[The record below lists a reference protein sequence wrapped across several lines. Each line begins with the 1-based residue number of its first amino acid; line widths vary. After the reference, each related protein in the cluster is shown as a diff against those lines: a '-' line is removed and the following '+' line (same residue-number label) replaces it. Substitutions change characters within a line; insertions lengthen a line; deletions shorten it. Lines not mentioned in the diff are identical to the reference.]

1 MCTPTKVD
9 SWSLQSS
16 RIAGFT
22 PPWQIKLSHKA
33 KGYPPISRQHLPTRS
48 PRSPSQVIRG
58 LLACQKT
65 TSHKQQTG
73 QVAHLHQGLSL
84 NLTVALLEIYNT
96 RCFMTFSY
104 HKSMDWKRMDDT
116 HTHRNKPI
124 DKGMYDGFSWF
135 VFWCLWWEENSVSML
150 RWMCLIQLNE
160 SDVDVL
166 LQDQSVF
173 GSRKR

>member
-1 MCTPTKVD
+1 MSPVMCTPTKVD

-116 HTHRNKPI
+116 HTHIATNQ
-124 DKGMYDGFSWF
+124 
-135 VFWCLWWEENSVSML
+135 
-150 RWMCLIQLNE
+150 LIRGCMMG
-160 SDVDVL
+160 SAD
-166 LQDQSVF
+166 SFF
-173 GSRKR
+173 GVCGGKKIV